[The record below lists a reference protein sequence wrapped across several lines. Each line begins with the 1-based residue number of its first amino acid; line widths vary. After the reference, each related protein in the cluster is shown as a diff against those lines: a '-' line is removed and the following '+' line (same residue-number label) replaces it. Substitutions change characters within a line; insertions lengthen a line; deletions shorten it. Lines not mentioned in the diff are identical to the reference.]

1 MWAKWKVNT
10 FHLFNKHSQKGNE
23 MTKMTKIP
31 VTRAMTVQQSLTSSI
46 GSVKQSF
53 PASAPWVKSVWVWEE
68 RSNKLLVQ
76 GKGPVLTQERRQVEE
91 ACMLGT
97 SSKDELLPAREAS
110 QGLGHIRQADRYKQ
124 TLPYLIQLLRQ
135 PPERDVSFWMWTRG
149 RVQMM
154 AANQSYGGT
163 SPEQDLNL

>member
-10 FHLFNKHSQKGNE
+10 FHLFNKHSQKGNQI

-68 RSNKLLVQ
+68 RSKKLLAQ

-91 ACMLGT
+91 ARMLGT
-97 SSKDELLPAREAS
+97 SSKDELLPARRGQPRART
-110 QGLGHIRQADRYKQ
+110 HQ
-124 TLPYLIQLLRQ
+124 TGGSLQTN
-135 PPERDVSFWMWTRG
+135 PPILNTTATSTSRKGCFILDV
-149 RVQMM
+149 
-154 AANQSYGGT
+154 N
-163 SPEQDLNL
+163 